1 MIFLDVTNES
11 KKCLLFTFAQT
22 AFMGKNDISTPADIK
37 LLVDEFYGKVQE
49 DELLGPIFNE
59 VVQGN
64 WPKHLEK
71 MYGFWETICFNV
83 RKYSGSP
90 FQKHIPLPIEKKH
103 FDRWLSLFH
112 ETVDHHFAGKL
123 ADEVKGRSAQMGMMF
138 EYKLRHIRG

>member
-1 MIFLDVTNES
+1 MSKTDIAYPSDV
-11 KKCLLFTFAQT
+11 KH
-22 AFMGKNDISTPADIK
+22 
-37 LLVDEFYGKVQE
+37 LVDTFYGKVQE
-49 DELLGPIFNE
+49 DELLGPIFNK

-83 RKYSGSP
+83 HKYNGSP

-103 FDRWLSLFH
+103 FDRWLNLFH
-112 ETVDHHFAGKL
+112 ETINEYFVGEKAE
-123 ADEVKGRSAQMGMMF
+123 EVKKRSTQMGVMF